1 MDGVDAARARDVI
14 VKVTFFVS
22 LSNFES
28 SGLQRTGF
36 DSLTRTL
43 KSFSMIASLLRFFCS
58 IGIKNFR
65 KNLN

>member
-36 DSLTRTL
+36 DSLTL
-43 KSFSMIASLLRFFCS
+43 SLEGFLFYS
-58 IGIKNFR
+58 
-65 KNLN
+65 NLGFPNELN